1 VHVPI
6 LLRARKSVHG
16 IAFSLKYARGET
28 SASKIIQVD
37 TSGTMLAR
45 GLMISQISEAG
56 ADVGITK
63 TDRTGYTGEGRL
75 MDLVMDVPVG
85 RESEIQFEISTVTA
99 NDADGKSVTITG
111 LTYPTVATNVDS
123 QVPLSFGLQQN
134 YPNPFNP
141 STTIELSV
149 PEQSHLAMKIFDVLG
164 REVVALLDGER
175 APGIYRISWDGKN
188 GGGVPVQSGVYY
200 CRLIARTQAGQ
211 VFTQTRRMTVVK

>member
-1 VHVPI
+1 
-6 LLRARKSVHG
+6 
-16 IAFSLKYARGET
+16 
-28 SASKIIQVD
+28 
-37 TSGTMLAR
+37 
-45 GLMISQISEAG
+45 
-56 ADVGITK
+56 
-63 TDRTGYTGEGRL
+63 
-75 MDLVMDVPVG
+75 
-85 RESEIQFEISTVTA
+85 
-99 NDADGKSVTITG
+99 
-111 LTYPTVATNVDS
+111 VATNVDS